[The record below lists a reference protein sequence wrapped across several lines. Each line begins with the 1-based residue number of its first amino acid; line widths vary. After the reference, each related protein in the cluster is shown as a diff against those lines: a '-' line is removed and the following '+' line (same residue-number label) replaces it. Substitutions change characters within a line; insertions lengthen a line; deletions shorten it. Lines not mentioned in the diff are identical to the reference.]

1 MIWNIE
7 EGLKLTVEQLE
18 RAEAQRVAMT
28 ARTLEFF
35 DKYDLLLCPATIVPP
50 FPVENRY
57 VAECAGKKFDNYVE
71 WLGIV
76 YAITLVCCPALSL
89 PCGFTASGLPV
100 GLQVVA
106 PPRGE
111 AQLLAGSRCW
121 RIFWACAARRRSIRG
136 RRNSAIGRRVS
147 TDAAFSG
154 SCGNPARPVVVTC
167 CYARRTDPGQRDRT
181 SPSWRPIMTDQ
192 AIKPADDHFDI
203 QDVERRIKAIFIGSI
218 GNLVEWYD
226 FYAYT
231 AFALY
236 FAPAFFPNS
245 DPVVQQLNAAVLFA
259 ATFLMRPLGGWLFG
273 FIADRHGRRLSL
285 TLSVVCMCF
294 GSLIIAVTPT
304 YATIGIAAPAILAL
318 ARIIEGLSLGGEYGA
333 SATYLTEVADPKHRG
348 FYSSFQYVTLIGG
361 QLTAI
366 IVLLLLQ
373 KVFLT
378 PEQLKD
384 WGWRI
389 PFVIGALLAI
399 FAAVMRRNLHETE
412 AFEEAKK
419 LTKPTGSIRGLL
431 KYPRELL
438 LVVGLTAGGTA
449 AFYTFTTYMQTFVR
463 LSVGLT
469 EDQTTFVIFG
479 SLIFATLLQPIYGA
493 PVRPHRPQAAADL
506 LRRRRHAGD
515 GPDPDHAEGDQIAVH
530 GLPADLRRLDLRRRL
545 HLDQRHREGRTVPD
559 QCPRARRRPALCHHG
574 IAVRRH
580 RAGGRA
586 LFQDAGA

>member
-1 MIWNIE
+1 
-7 EGLKLTVEQLE
+7 
-18 RAEAQRVAMT
+18 MT
-28 ARTLEFF
+28 TAVS
-35 DKYDLLLCPATIVPP
+35 DHVDLA
-50 FPVENRY
+50 
-57 VAECAGKKFDNYVE
+57 
-71 WLGIV
+71 
-76 YAITLVCCPALSL
+76 
-89 PCGFTASGLPV
+89 
-100 GLQVVA
+100 
-106 PPRGE
+106 
-111 AQLLAGSRCW
+111 
-121 RIFWACAARRRSIRG
+121 
-136 RRNSAIGRRVS
+136 
-147 TDAAFSG
+147 
-154 SCGNPARPVVVTC
+154 
-167 CYARRTDPGQRDRT
+167 
-181 SPSWRPIMTDQ
+181 
-192 AIKPADDHFDI
+192 
-203 QDVERRIKAIFIGSI
+203 DVERRIKAIFIGSV

-236 FAPAFFPNS
+236 FDPAFVPRS
-245 DPVVQQLNAAVLFA
+245 DPVGQQLNAAVLFPP
-259 ATFLMRPLGGWLFG
+259 TFRLRPVGGWLFG
-273 FIADRHGRRLSL
+273 FIADRYGRRLSL

-304 YATIGIAAPAILAL
+304 YATIGIAAPDILAL

-333 SATYLTEVADPKHRG
+333 SATYLTDVADPRHRR

-366 IVLLLLQ
+366 MVLLLLQ

-384 WGWRI
+384 WGWRL

-449 AFYTFTTYMQTFVR
+449 AFYTFTTYMQTFVK

-469 EDQTTFVIFG
+469 EDQTTLVIFG

-493 PVRPHRPQAAADL
+493 LSDRIGRKPLLIFFGVAGTLATVPILTTLKDVKTPFMAFFLICAAWIFVAGYTSINAVVKAELFPTNVRAL
-506 LRRRRHAGD
+506 G
-515 GPDPDHAEGDQIAVH
+515 V
-530 GLPADLRRLDLRRRL
+530 GLPYAITVSVFGGTAPAIALYFKSLGHENWFYYYLTGIIFVSLIIYSTMRDTK
-545 HLDQRHREGRTVPD
+545 HASAMHRHE
-559 QCPRARRRPALCHHG
+559 
-574 IAVRRH
+574 
-580 RAGGRA
+580 
-586 LFQDAGA
+586 